1 MSGNSLILCID
12 FYSWT
17 RDSALALKALVDTF
31 IAGDSSLQPDIQ
43 SYIYAQAQL
52 QAVPN
57 PSGDLSDG
65 AGLGEP
71 KFEV

>member
-1 MSGNSLILCID
+1 MSLD

-17 RDSALALKALVDTF
+17 RDTALTVKALADAF
-31 IAGDSSLQPDIQ
+31 ITGNSSLQPIIQ
-43 SYIYAQAQL
+43 DYIYAQAKL
-52 QAVPN
+52 QVVPN
-57 PSGDLSDG
+57 PSGDLSNG